1 MIDQSCPHSPTTGAA
16 PAGVASPA
24 KRAPPLRAGVGP
36 GRSVFMSAGTDAVD
50 LAAP

>member
-24 KRAPPLRAGVGP
+24 KRAPPGVGP